1 VLLVSFEFPCL
12 RLYLFLQ
19 GLFWEGTDAPLLTTG
34 SSRAWEMESVVVL
47 ASVREDAEG
56 LVRKVALLEGELAEA
71 RQAREVAEDKVRNM
85 SSSSVEGAR

>member
-1 VLLVSFEFPCL
+1 LS
-12 RLYLFLQ
+12 LFLQ
-19 GLFWEGTDAPLLTTG
+19 GLFWEGTDVPLLLTG

-56 LVRKVALLEGELAEA
+56 LARKVALLEGELAEA
-71 RQAREVAEDKVRNM
+71 RQAQEVAEDKVRNM

>member
-1 VLLVSFEFPCL
+1 
-12 RLYLFLQ
+12 
-19 GLFWEGTDAPLLTTG
+19 
-34 SSRAWEMESVVVL
+34 MESVVVL

-71 RQAREVAEDKVRNM
+71 RQAQEVAEDKVRNM